1 MSKETAEKKEQ
12 NKISFEN
19 ETLTCGIVMP
29 ISTIDGC
36 PKEHWIEVKNI
47 LSEAIEAAGY
57 KANLVSDADDVGIIQ
72 SRIVRNL
79 YDNDIVVCDVS
90 GKNANV
96 MFELG
101 LRLAFDKPTIIVIDD
116 KTNYSFDTA
125 IIEHLGYP
133 RDLSYYE
140 ILDFKKK
147 LTNKIQATI
156 KKSQEDSSYSPFL
169 KNFGEFKAA
178 NIEHKEGSINDVV
191 LQRLDDMQQAI
202 VRLQRP
208 IRDIEFRRTQEDD
221 NVRNER
227 INALVRNGIDK
238 YVEDTGIPESILYE
252 NRHNER
258 LKLQEYLEKDRF
270 LCQLCVRESRMQKAI
285 DDNLRPF

>member
-1 MSKETAEKKEQ
+1 MTRVAAKASEKNEE
-12 NKISFEN
+12 KIP
-19 ETLTCGIVMP
+19 TCGIVMP
-29 ISTIDGC
+29 ISAIDGC
-36 PKEHWIEVKNI
+36 SKEHWIEVKNI

-258 LKLQEYLEKDRF
+258 FELQKYLERDRF
-270 LCQLCVRESRMQKAI
+270 LCQLCGRESRMQKAI

>member
-1 MSKETAEKKEQ
+1 MVYQ
-12 NKISFEN
+12 
-19 ETLTCGIVMP
+19 
-29 ISTIDGC
+29 
-36 PKEHWIEVKNI
+36 
-47 LSEAIEAAGY
+47 
-57 KANLVSDADDVGIIQ
+57 
-72 SRIVRNL
+72 
-79 YDNDIVVCDVS
+79 
-90 GKNANV
+90 
-96 MFELG
+96 
-101 LRLAFDKPTIIVIDD
+101 KPTIIVIDD

-221 NVRNER
+221 NDRNER

-258 LKLQEYLEKDRF
+258 SQLQEYLERNRF
-270 LCQLCVRESRMQKAI
+270 LCQLCGRESRMQKAI

>member
-1 MSKETAEKKEQ
+1 MTRVAAKASEKNEE
-12 NKISFEN
+12 KIP
-19 ETLTCGIVMP
+19 TCGIVMP
-29 ISTIDGC
+29 ISAIDGC
-36 PKEHWIEVKNI
+36 SKEHWIEVKNI

-133 RDLSYYE
+133 RDLSNYE

-156 KKSQEDSSYSPFL
+156 KNRK
-169 KNFGEFKAA
+169 
-178 NIEHKEGSINDVV
+178 
-191 LQRLDDMQQAI
+191 
-202 VRLQRP
+202 
-208 IRDIEFRRTQEDD
+208 
-221 NVRNER
+221 R
-227 INALVRNGIDK
+227 ILHIHH
-238 YVEDTGIPESILYE
+238 S
-252 NRHNER
+252 
-258 LKLQEYLEKDRF
+258 
-270 LCQLCVRESRMQKAI
+270 
-285 DDNLRPF
+285 

>member
-1 MSKETAEKKEQ
+1 MTKETAEKKEQ
-12 NKISFEN
+12 NKISSEN
-19 ETLTCGIVMP
+19 KTLTCGIVMP
-29 ISTIDGC
+29 ISAIDGC
-36 PKEHWIEVKNI
+36 TKEHWVEVKNI

-140 ILDFKKK
+140 ILDFKKT

-156 KKSQEDSSYSPFL
+156 KKSQEDSLYSPFL
-169 KNFGEFKAA
+169 KHFGEFKAA

-208 IRDIEFRRTQEDD
+208 IRDIEFRRLQEVDEE
-221 NVRNER
+221 RNQR
-227 INALVRNGIDK
+227 INTLVREGIDK
-238 YVEDTGIPESILYE
+238 YIKDTGMPEIILYE

-258 LKLQEYLEKDRF
+258 LELQEYLEKNQF
-270 LCQLCVRESRMQKAI
+270 LCQLCGRESRMQKAI